1 MNKDRMKG
9 TIDEVVGSAKR
20 KAGELTG
27 STKLQVEGMAQQV
40 KGKVENAWGKTKD
53 VVRDA
58 MENTEVHADAHIK
71 VDVKK
76 PTPLRP
82 EYPQDKAGTW
92 TSIPLSAFD
101 AECSVCVGMKPN
113 AREDPQCSIQ
123 THWFAAAG
131 CRYSRC

>member
-1 MNKDRMKG
+1 MKG

-40 KGKVENAWGKTKD
+40 KGND

-76 PTPLRP
+76 PTP
-82 EYPQDKAGTW
+82 G
-92 TSIPLSAFD
+92 S
-101 AECSVCVGMKPN
+101 ECNKSK
-113 AREDPQCSIQ
+113 
-123 THWFAAAG
+123 
-131 CRYSRC
+131 